1 MRAKKEIEYQ
11 SEKKQFVFFIFI
23 FSRIDF
29 SGNGEV
35 RKWV

>member
-11 SEKKQFVFFIFI
+11 SEKKQFVFVFI

-29 SGNGEV
+29 SGNSGV
-35 RKWV
+35 RKWA